1 MITYYLALLLKAVIF
16 ITIINVWFFRFNKST
31 PYRGGGAK
39 SMKEEFEVYG
49 ISKTAMYVIGV
60 IKVALA
66 TTILISIWIPEL
78 SIPTAAGMAIFMLGA
93 IVMHFKANDPGIR
106 SFPALILLIS
116 CIVIIALETF
126 QYSLEGT
133 YSFA

>member
-1 MITYYLALLLKAVIF
+1 MITYYLAVLLKAIIF
-16 ITIINVWFFRFNKST
+16 VTIINVWFFRFNKST

-49 ISKTAMYVIGV
+49 ISKTSMYLVGV

-66 TTILISIWIPEL
+66 TAILISIWYPQL

-93 IVMHFKANDPGIR
+93 IVMHFKANDPTIR
-106 SFPALILLIS
+106 SFPALTLLI
-116 CIVIIALETF
+116 CAILIIVLETF
-126 QYSLEGT
+126 QFS
-133 YSFA
+133 

>member
-1 MITYYLALLLKAVIF
+1 MITYYLAVLLKAIIF
-16 ITIINVWFFRFNKST
+16 VTIINVWFFRFNKQT

-49 ISKTAMYVIGV
+49 ISKTSMYLVGV

-66 TTILISIWIPEL
+66 TAILISIWYPQL

-93 IVMHFKANDPGIR
+93 IVMHFKANDPTIR
-106 SFPALILLIS
+106 SFPALTLLICS
-116 CIVIIALETF
+116 ILIIGLETF
-126 QYSLEGT
+126 QFS
-133 YSFA
+133 